1 MNPVKQPGYAIKL
14 FPTKKCVMGQINRR
28 TWRFDSDICAG
39 LSTEYQDLS
48 TRHDWPVKR
57 AIVRLANQRGVEFIR
72 SPELGSHAVSQTLIS
87 SIKTGRDTIEP

>member
-1 MNPVKQPGYAIKL
+1 
-14 FPTKKCVMGQINRR
+14 MGQINRR

-72 SPELGSHAVSQTLIS
+72 SPELGSRRCFPDVNIQHQDRKRYNRAVV
-87 SIKTGRDTIEP
+87 